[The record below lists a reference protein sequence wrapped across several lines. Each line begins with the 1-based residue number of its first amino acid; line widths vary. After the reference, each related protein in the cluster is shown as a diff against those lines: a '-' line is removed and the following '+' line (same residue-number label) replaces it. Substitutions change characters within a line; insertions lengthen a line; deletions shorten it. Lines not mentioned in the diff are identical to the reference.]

1 MDASIRCATAGDET
15 KVAELFLELVRQH
28 VDFDPDRFSNFVTLQ
43 GAAEFY
49 KSRFDVDDA
58 AVVVAEVE
66 ERIVGF
72 AYIEFEKL
80 DHENLLKNAVWLH
93 DIFVES
99 SERSEGL
106 GKRLLEAARDAAAEL
121 GADKLLLTVAARN
134 KVAQD
139 FFEKAG
145 FRQTMHEMTLN
156 LK

>member
-80 DHENLLKNAVWLH
+80 DYENLLENAAWLH
-93 DIFVES
+93 DIFVERD
-99 SERSEGL
+99 ERSEGL
-106 GKRLLEAARDAAAEL
+106 GKRLLNASAEAAKEIGAE
-121 GADKLLLTVAARN
+121 KLLLTVAAKN
-134 KVAQD
+134 TIAQD
-139 FFEKAG
+139 FFENAG
-145 FRQTMHEMTLN
+145 FRQTMLEMTLN

>member
-1 MDASIRCATAGDET
+1 MDASIRCATASDET
-15 KVAELFLELVRQH
+15 KVAELFLKLVRKH
-28 VDFDPDRFSNFVTLQ
+28 VDFDPDRFSNFVTPQ

-145 FRQTMHEMTLN
+145 FRQTMLEMTLN

>member
-1 MDASIRCATAGDET
+1 MHASIRPARTGDEG
-15 KVAELFLELVRQH
+15 KVAELFVKLVKQH
-28 VDFDPDRFSNFVTLQ
+28 VDYDRGRFSNFVTLQ

-49 KSRFDVDDA
+49 KSRFDVDEA
-58 AVVVAEVE
+58 AVLIAEVE

-80 DHENLLKNAVWLH
+80 DYENLLENAAWLH
-93 DIFVES
+93 DIYVES

-106 GKRLLEAARDAAAEL
+106 GKRLLESARTAAKNR

-134 KVAQD
+134 KSAQY

-145 FRQTMHEMTLN
+145 FRQTMLEMTLN

>member
-99 SERSEGL
+99 SECSEGL

-145 FRQTMHEMTLN
+145 FRQTMLEMTLN